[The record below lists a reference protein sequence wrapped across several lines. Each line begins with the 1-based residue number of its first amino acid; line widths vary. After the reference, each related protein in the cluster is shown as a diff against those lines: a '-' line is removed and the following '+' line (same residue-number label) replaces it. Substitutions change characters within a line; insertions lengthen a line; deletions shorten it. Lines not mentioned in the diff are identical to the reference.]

1 MTNIKLIFFI
11 NKIKM
16 CKYNTSLLNLA
27 LESSEKRIE
36 KNNENN
42 GYAYLSCSV
51 LHPKKSY
58 CVLQYWNE
66 SL

>member
-16 CKYNTSLLNLA
+16 CKYDASLLNLA
-27 LESSEKRIE
+27 LESSEKRVE
-36 KNNENN
+36 KINENN